1 MLTVH
6 IRDLSRSPKRVFEE
20 VKKTKQP
27 RQVVSQRK
35 PQAVIVSLETFKE
48 FEELKSKQKQQGS
61 AMALLKLAQLGEK
74 YPSTGKITNA
84 LEEIDKMWQEWD
96 K

>member
-1 MLTVH
+1 MLTVN

-48 FEELKSKQKQQGS
+48 FEELKDKQKQQGS
-61 AMALLKLAQLGEK
+61 AMALLKIAQLAEQLKAQGPKDLSTNLDK
-74 YPSTGKITNA
+74 YT
-84 LEEIDKMWQEWD
+84 WD
-96 K
+96 E

>member
-1 MLTVH
+1 MLTVN
-6 IRDLSRSPKRVFEE
+6 IRDLSRSPKKIFEE

-27 RQVVSQRK
+27 RQVVSQKK

-61 AMALLKLAQLGEK
+61 ALALLKIAQMAEK
-74 YPSTGKITNA
+74 LKAQGPKDLSAN
-84 LEEIDKMWQEWD
+84 LDKYTWD
-96 K
+96 E

>member
-1 MLTVH
+1 MLTVN
-6 IRDLSRSPKRVFEE
+6 IRDLSRSPKKIFEE

-35 PQAVIVSLETFKE
+35 PQAVIVSLEAFKD

-61 AMALLKLAQLGEK
+61 ALALLKIAQMAEQLKVKGPKDLSTNLDK
-74 YPSTGKITNA
+74 YT
-84 LEEIDKMWQEWD
+84 WD
-96 K
+96 E

>member
-1 MLTVH
+1 MLTVN
-6 IRDLSRSPKRVFEE
+6 IRDLSRSPKKIFEE
-20 VKKTKQP
+20 IKNTKQP

-61 AMALLKLAQLGEK
+61 ALALLKIARMAEQLKSKGPKDLSTNLDK
-74 YPSTGKITNA
+74 YT
-84 LEEIDKMWQEWD
+84 WD
-96 K
+96 E

>member
-1 MLTVH
+1 MLTVN

-27 RQVVSQRK
+27 RQVVSQK
-35 PQAVIVSLETFKE
+35 EPQAVIVSLETFKE

-61 AMALLKLAQLGEK
+61 AMALLKIAELAEQLKAQGPKDLSNNLDK
-74 YPSTGKITNA
+74 YT
-84 LEEIDKMWQEWD
+84 WD
-96 K
+96 E